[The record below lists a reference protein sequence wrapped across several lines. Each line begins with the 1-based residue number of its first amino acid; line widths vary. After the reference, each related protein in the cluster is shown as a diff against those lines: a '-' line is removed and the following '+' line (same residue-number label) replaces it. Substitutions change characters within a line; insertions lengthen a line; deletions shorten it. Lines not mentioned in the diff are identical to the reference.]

1 MHRRAALPSLAAL
14 AAVLATAAPAGA
26 APAAP
31 RLWATINVCDTAKQP
46 GVVGVRASMPGA
58 GVRTKQRMYARFRLE
73 FRDGDGGFKAVG
85 SSADSGFVAL
95 GSARIGARRAG
106 RSFVLAPP
114 DQGAFTFRGEVT
126 FEWRI
131 GSRVVRRVV
140 RRTQAGHPTGTGDPA
155 NYTAATCRIAAKQG

>member
-1 MHRRAALPSLAAL
+1 MLRVALPSLAAL
-14 AAVLATAAPAGA
+14 AAALVVA
-26 APAAP
+26 APAAAQEAKAS

-46 GVVGVRASMPGA
+46 HTVGVRVSMPGA

-73 FRDGDGGFKAVG
+73 FRGDDGAWTAVG
-85 SSADSGFVAL
+85 PSADSKFIGL
-95 GSARIGARRAG
+95 GSARVGARRSG

-114 DQGAFTFRGEVT
+114 DSGAFTFRGEVT

-131 GSRVVRRVV
+131 GDRVIRRVV

-155 NYTAATCRIAAKQG
+155 DFTAATCRIEAD